1 MQAMPE
7 VAVSWGELADK
18 ITILEIK
25 RERLDDAAAQANV
38 RRELAGLD
46 RWRPTLASEGRLA
59 KLVTALAEVNRALW
73 ETEDAIRAKEARGAF
88 DDEFVALARAVY
100 RQNDRRTALK
110 HAINLA
116 LGSELVEVKS
126 YPDYPQG

>member
-7 VAVSWGELADK
+7 VTVSWGELADK

-25 RERLDDAAAQANV
+25 RERLDGAAAQANV

>member
-1 MQAMPE
+1 MPE
-7 VAVSWGELADK
+7 VTVSWGELADK

>member
-7 VAVSWGELADK
+7 VTVSWGELADK

>member
-1 MQAMPE
+1 MPE